1 MRKSSGEGKAMT
13 SSSHREIRESPVA
26 AVPDG
31 TRRIPVV
38 LDPAARKRITQWV
51 ATFTDM
57 SKTPFEFTC
66 PTLATIIAVSRELST
81 PSVRNLT
88 QRWHLKK
95 VDVQGHAKTD
105 AMARRGSKRDNER
118 REQRE
123 RCS

>member
-1 MRKSSGEGKAMT
+1 MRKSSGEENAMT

-31 TRRIPVV
+31 KRIPVV
-38 LDPAARKRITQWV
+38 LDPAARKRITQWLPH
-51 ATFTDM
+51 
-57 SKTPFEFTC
+57 SRIC
-66 PTLATIIAVSRELST
+66 PRLLSNLLALHSQLLSLSHVNCQL
-81 PSVRNLT
+81 PASEISHNGGIS
-88 QRWHLKK
+88 KK